1 MLSDDSSGG
10 GTRPQAL
17 LLPFFGG
24 HVLGRGVRVS
34 TRSVLDVLARAGV
47 AETAARSALSRM
59 GDHGLLERHRR
70 GRKVYLGLTARARGI
85 LDDGEIR
92 IWRDGVVNERWD
104 GTWTLLGFTV
114 PESQRRQR
122 HLLRSRLLWAG
133 FGSLQGGLWIAPSPV
148 DIDTVLDG
156 IEAARHVKVFEARAV
171 APTDVDDLVDGAW
184 DLDGLAK
191 NYHRFLDRW
200 SAEPPGAGT
209 ADALALQLQLTADW
223 LQVLRA
229 DPRLPARHLPAGW
242 PAQAAQRRFRTLHA
256 ELEPH
261 ARAIAFAVLDTVPET
276 DDEGGH

>member
-1 MLSDDSSGG
+1 MLSDNGE
-10 GTRPQAL
+10 TRPQAL

-24 HVLGRGVRVS
+24 HVLGRGVRVA
-34 TRSVLDVLARAGV
+34 TGSVIDVLARAGV
-47 AETAARSALSRM
+47 AEPAARSALARM
-59 GDHGLLERHRR
+59 GDHGLLRRHRR
-70 GRKVYLGLTARARGI
+70 GRKVYLGLTARARQI

-92 IWRDGVVNERWD
+92 IWRDGVVNDRWD
-104 GTWTLLGFTV
+104 GSWTLLGFTV

-148 DIDTVLDG
+148 DIDAVLDG

-184 DLDGLAK
+184 DLEGLAK
-191 NYHRFLDRW
+191 VYHRFLDRW
-200 SAEPPGAGT
+200 TPEPPGAGT
-209 ADALALQLQLTADW
+209 TDALALQLLLTAEW

-229 DPRLPARHLPAGW
+229 DPRLPARHLPPDW

-256 ELEPH
+256 ELEPR
-261 ARAIAFAVLDTVPET
+261 ARAIAFEVLDTVPET
-276 DDEGGH
+276 DDEGDR